1 MKKIVAFVSAVLIGQ
16 MALLADAQ
24 VGKAAPDFTVKD
36 VNGKTHKLSDYK
48 GKVVVLESY
57 NLDCPFV
64 ANLYKKGGPQDVQA
78 EAIGK
83 DAVWLVVNSSYK
95 DEARAKKELESQK
108 IKATGV
114 VYDPEGNIGKKYG
127 FKTTPHMIVIDKA
140 GKVAYNGA
148 IDDQPDAEHNP
159 KEARNY
165 VREALDKLQAGQPVA
180 VASTKPYGCGAKYAK

>member
-1 MKKIVAFVSAVLIGQ
+1 MKKIIALVSALLVGQ
-16 MALLADAQ
+16 MALLAEAQ

-48 GKVVVLESY
+48 GKIVVLESY

-78 EAIGK
+78 EAGGK
-83 DAVWLVVNSSYK
+83 GAVWLVVNSSYK
-95 DEARAKKELESQK
+95 DESRAKKEMESQK
-108 IKATGV
+108 IKATAV
-114 VYDPEGNIGKKYG
+114 VHDPEGTIGKKYG
-127 FKTTPHMIVIDKA
+127 FKTTPHMIVIDKS

-159 KEARNY
+159 KEARNH
-165 VREALDKLQAGQPVA
+165 VREALDKLQTGQPVA
-180 VASTKPYGCGAKYAK
+180 VASTKPYGCGVKYAK